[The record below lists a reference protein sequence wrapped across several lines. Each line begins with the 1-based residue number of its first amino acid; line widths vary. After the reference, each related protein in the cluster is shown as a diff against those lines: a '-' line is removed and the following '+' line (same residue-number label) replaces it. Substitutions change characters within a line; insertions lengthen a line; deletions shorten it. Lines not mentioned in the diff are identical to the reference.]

1 LATRLTFISHA
12 ATEAQ
17 RLAAF
22 PLDEALDEREIS
34 KICALGW
41 SAPRAH
47 QVWAGP
53 ERRVQ
58 QTAKALGLSA
68 AVTGDL
74 HDCDYGE
81 WNGYAL
87 SEVQSRK
94 PEDVAAWLADPSA
107 APHGGESIRE
117 LISRV
122 GRWLDAQR
130 DAGHTL
136 AITHP
141 AVIRGAIVYAL
152 EAQPRVFWRVDIE
165 PLSLTDLRWN
175 GRTWTVRCTGCSLP
189 RAIDGGNYGQA
200 IL

>member
-1 LATRLTFISHA
+1 LATRLTFIAHA

-34 KICALGW
+34 KISALGW
-41 SAPRAH
+41 SAPRAQ
-47 QVWAGP
+47 QVWSGP

-74 HDCDYGE
+74 RDCDYGE
-81 WNGYAL
+81 WNGHRL
-87 SEVQSRK
+87 NEVQSLK
-94 PEDVAAWLADPSA
+94 PEDVAAWLADPGA
-107 APHGGESIRE
+107 APHGGESILE

-122 GRWLDAQR
+122 GRWLNAQHH
-130 DAGHTL
+130 AGHTL

-152 EAQPRVFWRVDIE
+152 DAQPKTFWRVDIE
-165 PLSLTDLRWN
+165 PLSMTDLRWN
-175 GRTWTVRCTGCSLP
+175 GRTWTVRCTGCPLP
-189 RAIDGGNYGQA
+189 RGG
-200 IL
+200 